1 MTLRKKL
8 AKVNGLVAATLT
20 PLRNDQSVNF
30 DVIGC
35 MVEQLIN
42 DGVQGLYVCGSTG
55 EGMSL
60 TTQER
65 KRLAQ
70 EFVEAAGGR
79 VPVFVQVGH
88 NSLQE
93 ARTLA
98 AHAAEI
104 GADAISATCPNYFKV
119 HSVATL
125 IECMKVIACGA
136 PDLPFFYY
144 HIPSLTG
151 SSLSMVQFLTEAANR
166 IPNLAGLKYTAL
178 ELHSFQRCCQF
189 GGENYQIFWG
199 TDEMLLP
206 ALSAGATAA
215 IGSTYNIAA
224 PLYAKL
230 FEAWNTKDVELAR
243 RLQLDSIQLIEI
255 LSGYPFQAALK
266 FAMSWRS
273 RATSSPY
280 ELGGCRLPL
289 ENLSSDQVLQL
300 EEQLVEIRF
309 PQFD

>member
-8 AKVNGLVAATLT
+8 ARVNGLIAATLT
-20 PLRNDQSVNF
+20 PLRSDQSVNF

-35 MVEQLIN
+35 MVEHLIN
-42 DGVQGLYVCGSTG
+42 DGIHGLYVCGSTG

-60 TTQER
+60 TTEER
-65 KRLAQ
+65 KQLAH
-70 EFVEAAGGR
+70 EFVDAAGGR
-79 VPVFVQVGH
+79 VPVLVQVGH
-88 NSLQE
+88 NSLPE
-93 ARTLA
+93 ARMLA
-98 AHAAEI
+98 SHAAEI

-125 IECMKVIACGA
+125 VESMKEIACGA

-151 SSLSMVQFLTEAANR
+151 SSLCMVQFLTEAANR

-178 ELHSFQRCCQF
+178 ELHSFQRCCQVA
-189 GGENYQIFWG
+189 GKDHQIFWG

-230 FEAWNTKDVELAR
+230 LEAWTAKNVELAR
-243 RLQLDSIQLIEI
+243 QLQLESIQLIET

-289 ENLSSDQVLQL
+289 DNLSSDQVRQL
-300 EEQLVEIRF
+300 EEQLNGIRF
-309 PQFD
+309 SQCY